1 MNRVFVDTSA
11 VIALLVATDEFHQ
24 AANSAFTGLAARET
38 PLLTTSYVLVET
50 YALLGRRLGMTR
62 CVDFESISRR
72 CLRWSG

>member
-24 AANSAFTGLAARET
+24 AAKSAFAGLAARET
-38 PLLTTSYVLVET
+38 SLLTTSYVLVEPMPCW
-50 YALLGRRLGMTR
+50 AAGSVSTR

-72 CLRWSG
+72 CLKWSG